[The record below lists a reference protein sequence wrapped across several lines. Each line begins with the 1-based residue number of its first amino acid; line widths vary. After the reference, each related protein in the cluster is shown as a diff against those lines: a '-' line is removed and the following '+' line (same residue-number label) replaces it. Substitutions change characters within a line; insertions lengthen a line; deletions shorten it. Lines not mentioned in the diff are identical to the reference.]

1 MGNTIK
7 QTWFLINTPGKW
19 RREINQFFMINHL
32 EKKNTHI
39 STTCYILILE
49 IRICPICGG
58 VVNKTQV
65 AQLKTFIT
73 NPVILGNLK
82 NSPTLINTSIYSSLH
97 RFFYASL
104 IRGPFHKS
112 LAYKRYPQDVTTIL
126 ASDKLTAYRARI
138 KEHPIQLQF
147 SGFFLPAIL

>member
-1 MGNTIK
+1 M
-7 QTWFLINTPGKW
+7 
-19 RREINQFFMINHL
+19 
-32 EKKNTHI
+32 
-39 STTCYILILE
+39 ILE

-82 NSPTLINTSIYSSLH
+82 NSPTLINTSIYSSHH
-97 RFFYASL
+97 RVFYASL

-112 LAYKRYPQDVTTIL
+112 LTYKRYPQNVTTIL
-126 ASDKLTAYRARI
+126 ASNKLTAYRARI
-138 KEHPIQLQF
+138 KEHFVGGDIYISNLI
-147 SGFFLPAIL
+147 SGLAEVVACVLIIPGTDS